1 LKTEKQLIRDCSYE
15 IITGMEDNVDKE
27 ELFKTLVKKY
37 NDDILMKALEVVD
50 QFQHW
55 QAKRHG
61 VDLDDFDKQFAGAE
75 RNKTIR
81 TQNMKCF
88 QPEMNFFS
96 GSMVRVKDE
105 KEFGK

>member
-15 IITGMEDNVDKE
+15 IITGMEDDVPKE

-37 NDDILMKALEVVD
+37 NDEILMKALEVVD

-55 QAKRHG
+55 QAKRNG
-61 VDLDDFDKQFAGAE
+61 VNLEDFDKQFKNAE
-75 RNKTIR
+75 IKH
-81 TQNMKCF
+81 QNMKCF
-88 QPEMNFFS
+88 EPEMNFFS